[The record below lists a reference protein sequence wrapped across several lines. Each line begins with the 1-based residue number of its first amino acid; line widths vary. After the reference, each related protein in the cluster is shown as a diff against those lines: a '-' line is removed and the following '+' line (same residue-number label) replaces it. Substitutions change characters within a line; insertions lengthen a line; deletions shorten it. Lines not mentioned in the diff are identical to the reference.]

1 MGSLSG
7 VTWRAMWRRWVSA
20 LLLIAVAAMG
30 ACGAV
35 VLQNLT
41 VRQEN
46 AWRDAISNTKINCV
60 VTNARGTDS
69 GNLQMLSAFVEMLEG
84 KRRERGC
91 YLDDYVT
98 NVRAKATISLE
109 KPKGAALRRILSIDS
124 DPALHEVEGAVVAF
138 EEGWTEDV
146 LRGKELVCLVSS
158 DLKTGADSITISQ
171 TQGQKTDLHIIGT
184 VTGGPGN
191 TIYCPYFMPYIEGQ
205 SAAFMT
211 DSCSFDIR
219 DNDRLEETK
228 EEIYKWFVEPKLS
241 NQMDGLTFGVLVQDE
256 IYQNTLSEIRDNLS
270 MLRLMQPVLF
280 VLCGGI
286 GFFASYLATR
296 GRTKEFA
303 VMRCIGMSRGK
314 VFGLVMTELAVLA
327 LFGAVLGTAVGFL
340 VEGAVLFRAL
350 TRAAFITGIFLL
362 GSAIAAVRITGVNVM
377 KLMKVE
383 D

>member
-46 AWRDAISNTKINCV
+46 ARREAVSNTKINCV

-109 KPKGAALRRILSIDS
+109 RPKGAALRRILSIDS

>member
-46 AWRDAISNTKINCV
+46 AWRDTISNTKINCV

-138 EEGWTEDV
+138 EEGWTEAA

-327 LFGAVLGTAVGFL
+327 LFGAALGTAVGFL